1 MPTVE
6 ETLKAM
12 QERIAQLE
20 KQVEEGKQKAK
31 RKRIIKIESD
41 GDYDVSFTFIQKYF
55 CIDGVDLRLSTAE
68 C

>member
-20 KQVEEGKQKAK
+20 KQLEEQKGEPK

-41 GDYDVSFTFIQKYF
+41 EDYDVSLTFIQKYF
-55 CIDGVDLRLSTAE
+55 CIDGVELRLSTAE